1 MANDARSSSVFT
13 IAVVLVLGVAI
24 GWLLRTAVGPG
35 GNPTPTPCPTS
46 VVVISTPTPTCIP
59 LAAVT
64 PGVQRVAVGPG
75 VCNVNPECVSIKA
88 GRDTVLWTTGVTNR
102 DLQIEFAEEL
112 FSGMT
117 QNSAQSYTVQ
127 CSGPQCNSG
136 QVNPRLP
143 TPTGGYKEYKYN
155 QILKDPNSPT
165 KERCDGRIII
175 KW

>member
-1 MANDARSSSVFT
+1 MADNARSPGILS

-24 GWLLRTAVGPG
+24 GWLLRTVVRPG
-35 GNPTPTPCPTS
+35 GNETPTPCPTS
-46 VVVISTPTPTCIP
+46 VVVLPTPTPTCVP

-64 PGVQRVAVGPG
+64 PGVQRVVVGPS
-75 VCNVNPECVSIKA
+75 VCNVNPDCVSIQA
-88 GRDTVLWTTGVTNR
+88 GRDTVLWTTGVANK
-102 DLQIEFAEEL
+102 DLQIQFAEEL

-117 QNSAQSYTVQ
+117 QNSATSYTVQ
-127 CSGPQCNSG
+127 CSGQQCNSG

-143 TPTGGYKEYKYN
+143 TPPAGYKEYKYS

-165 KERCDGRIII
+165 KEQCDGRIII